1 MKLKIYMETNGIT
14 LETAATELGMS
25 YENVRRYAAGLVI
38 PRIENMKKIVEWS
51 GGLVNANDFYLAEEG
66 QKRNEKSGAGA

>member
-1 MKLKIYMETNGIT
+1 MKLQKYMETNGIT

-66 QKRNEKSGAGA
+66 QKRNEKSGV